1 MIERIIPIFLAVV
14 LILFTGLTMYNQV
27 IEYKNSKDPVLLR
40 LKNKLAFFFDARNAD
55 STPWRIEKLQRHK
68 EKNENV
74 MDFVKL
80 YKDDSS
86 YCINKKK
93 IYLCM
98 THKNNPSKYY
108 DDNQLMYVL
117 AHELSHV
124 LCPSIGHTEEF
135 YEIFRILLS
144 EFEKVNLYS
153 YNIKNDQNYCK

>member
-14 LILFTGLTMYNQV
+14 LILFTVLTMYNQV
-27 IEYKNSKDPVLLR
+27 IEYKNSKDPTLLQ
-40 LKNKLAFFFDARNAD
+40 LKKKLRSFFDDRNAD
-55 STPWRIEKLQRHK
+55 STPWLIERLQNHK
-68 EKNENV
+68 ENNENI

-80 YKDDSS
+80 YKNDSS

-98 THKNNPSKYY
+98 THKNDPSKYY
-108 DDNQLMYVL
+108 SENMLMYVL

-124 LCPSIGHTEEF
+124 LCPSIGHTDEF

-144 EFEKVNLYS
+144 EFEKGGLYNPS
-153 YNIKNDQNYCK
+153 LPTVHNYCK